1 MTREEAIRIIEHTFQ
16 DAYVF
21 KYYDSVTHQA
31 LNMAIEAL
39 SVPTDGDLISRADA
53 IDAVAEMMLTEALAD
68 YPLVTS
74 ADKPDYIK
82 LAAELFEDVPSA
94 DRPRWI
100 PVTERLPNVGESVL
114 FTSKPWVAEGCLQK
128 NGSWKQYRW
137 DCVQPMENVIAWMP
151 LPEPYGGDESE

>member
-1 MTREEAIRIIEHTFQ
+1 M
-16 DAYVF
+16 
-21 KYYDSVTHQA
+21 S
-31 LNMAIEAL
+31 
-39 SVPTDGDLISRADA
+39 DLISRADA

-100 PVTERLPNVGESVL
+100 PCSERLPEERKSYWVCTDNGEQ
-114 FTSKPWVAEGCLQK
+114 FACRWTDANPFWEGDSTTWHW
-128 NGSWKQYRW
+128 NIYDIPPHS
-137 DCVQPMENVIAWMP
+137 EVIAWME
-151 LPEPYGGDESE
+151 LPKPYGGDEEWKIWKSTDLRFRTT